1 MNFSGAAAETY
12 EVTLEPS
19 GNTIYAK
26 EGQTLL
32 DAIIRGGVQI
42 SYGCRHG
49 NCAACKALV
58 LEGDYTHMDRV
69 SEYSLLGFERDEG
82 YILLCSTL
90 AESDL
95 AIKVEEEES
104 DLVFYQVYDFQAEMI
119 ENVQATP
126 DIHLIRMRLLEP
138 VSIAY
143 AAGQYF
149 EFDIP
154 ALSETRAYSM
164 ATPYQANNELEFHIK
179 RVDHGIGSNYLC
191 NLSAGSRITG
201 SGPYGQM
208 RLKTR
213 DKDLLFV
220 AGGSGMAP
228 IKALIEE
235 LISEPF
241 EHEAWFFYGA
251 RSREDLYLA
260 KKWVELEQ
268 QYPYFHFIPAL
279 SEKRPDDEWTGEE
292 GYIAD
297 AVKRKMGSMPNTD
310 AYLCGPPKLIET
322 TIGVITQ
329 LGIRG
334 ANIAYDEF

>member
-1 MNFSGAAAETY
+1 MNFSGTDAETY
-12 EVTLEPS
+12 EITLQPS
-19 GNTIYAK
+19 GISVNAR

-42 SYGCRHG
+42 PYGCRHG
-49 NCAACKALV
+49 NCSACKALV
-58 LEGDYTHMDRV
+58 LEGDYSHMDRV

-82 YILLCSTL
+82 YVLLCSTL

-95 AIKVEEEES
+95 TIEVEEKES
-104 DLVFYQVYDFQAEMI
+104 DIAFYQVHDFEAEI
-119 ENVQATP
+119 TGNVQTTP
-126 DIHLIRMRLLEP
+126 DIHVIRMKLLNP
-138 VSIAY
+138 TAIPY

-154 ALSETRAYSM
+154 GLSETRAYSM
-164 ATPYQANNELEFHIK
+164 AAPYFAQDVIEFHIK
-179 RVDHGIGSNYLC
+179 RVGQGIGSNYLC
-191 NLSAGSRITG
+191 SLSAGSRVTG
-201 SGPYGQM
+201 SGPYGNM

-213 DKDLLFV
+213 EKDLLFV

-235 LISEPF
+235 LFSEPF

-251 RSREDLYLA
+251 RGKQDLYLTE
-260 KKWVELEQ
+260 KWAELEREH
-268 QYPYFHFIPAL
+268 PNFHFIPAL
-279 SEKRPDDEWTGEE
+279 SEKRPDEKWTGEL

-322 TIGVITQ
+322 TIEVITR

-334 ANIAYDEF
+334 SNIAYDEF